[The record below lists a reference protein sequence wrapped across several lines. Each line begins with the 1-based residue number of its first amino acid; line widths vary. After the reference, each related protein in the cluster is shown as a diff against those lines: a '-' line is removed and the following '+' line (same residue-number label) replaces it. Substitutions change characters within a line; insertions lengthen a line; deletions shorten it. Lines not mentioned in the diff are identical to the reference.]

1 MIYVPSHAA
10 LVRMGSLVLLRTM
23 RMRMRMMR
31 VRTEKP

>member
-10 LVRMGSLVLLRTM
+10 LVRMGSVVLLRT
-23 RMRMRMMR
+23 MRMRMMR